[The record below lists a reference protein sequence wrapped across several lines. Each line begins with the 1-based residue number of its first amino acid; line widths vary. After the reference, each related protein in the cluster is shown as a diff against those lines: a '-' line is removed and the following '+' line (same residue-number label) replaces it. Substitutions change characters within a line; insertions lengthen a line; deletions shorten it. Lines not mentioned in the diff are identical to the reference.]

1 MRQSQ
6 DINAGKCTQNLMRN
20 RIDISNVV
28 VLSQF
33 KSKIF
38 RLKEQFRSLLIA
50 DGSVTLVRRY
60 IKLAKTLSEQT
71 SWCMFE

>member
-1 MRQSQ
+1 MVGNVLQ
-6 DINAGKCTQNLMRN
+6 KLMRN
-20 RIDISNVV
+20 RRDISNVV
-28 VLSQF
+28 VVSQI

-60 IKLAKTLSEQT
+60 IKLTKTLSEQT